1 MGLDVGFQ
9 GILAQSETFPW
20 SNSGKNQE
28 DIKTSNKLQP
38 CGFREKQDTPTF
50 LLWFPWQRQQQLYTT
65 IALCFVCF
73 CFFSPSGGQ
82 VNGNLLEEILQPTRW
97 ADIHKNERHKHS
109 DLSHSSR
116 EGLGEMGNNPGQGN
130 NVQIPPWQQWGILL
144 RGSPLIW
151 ITWKN
156 NKQPKQVES

>member
-9 GILAQSETFPW
+9 EVLAQPETFPW

-50 LLWFPWQRQQQLYTT
+50 LLWFPWQHQQQLYTT

-73 CFFSPSGGQ
+73 CFFPLQEVKWTETSWRKYCS
-82 VNGNLLEEILQPTRW
+82 LLAGLTYIKIRDTSILTFPTAQKRALENW
-97 ADIHKNERHKHS
+97 RTT
-109 DLSHSSR
+109 L
-116 EGLGEMGNNPGQGN
+116 GQGN